1 MNQKAFFKTFFKR
14 QLFSRKTFS
23 LQVIL
28 SVAVGVGAVSGIQSY
43 KSSLADLIRTEAR
56 NMMGADL
63 AFQTPEKPRDFQNK
77 LLEDT
82 LPKGS
87 KKAEV
92 VQFLSMLQNP
102 KNDEVALSM
111 LRGIENQ
118 YPFYGKIETEP
129 KDAYSKLS
137 DSDILL
143 EENLSKNLAVNLG
156 DKIQVGERE
165 YYFAGI
171 IKKEPGSVGGFT
183 GMAPTSIISKASV
196 DSTGLIEKGSRIRY
210 TIFAQLPANVDLLQF
225 KKTNFDEYIKND
237 LTIFHNTEVNSGSQK
252 FITNTLDFL
261 SLLGLSSFFLGAVA
275 IFISARTRVLDSQ
288 KQISILKCL
297 GLESKYIRMLVLSET
312 IGLSFIGVVLG
323 LGLGYWIQSSL
334 PNLLGGDGFPDLS
347 KGITLV
353 ALFEGLGLGIFIPF
367 LVSLHS
373 LVKAGMVSPMNALKS
388 PDGVSQD
395 AGSLTY
401 RWSKMEYILLGSVF
415 VLFFLVSWLDTGN
428 ILKGLVLCSM
438 FFLIPLMIWLTY
450 QLLRWVMLSYSKSK
464 VVSKR
469 FSLVLKK
476 FVRQYGLVSL
486 SIIGLGSAIFVLLLS
501 LILRESLL
509 NLGGSRQLTK
519 RPNVFIIDIK
529 PDQKTGFESMVSKYS
544 PQEFRLAPII
554 GARLSK
560 INGEKI
566 DTSQLEQDSSK
577 RDWKSTAR
585 TREYMLS
592 YRDELF
598 ETESVSSGTW
608 WKESAVNE
616 ISVEKDFSKSLG
628 AGIGDELE
636 FSIQGFP
643 IKGKITNLRSV
654 NWADM
659 KPNFVVLF
667 SRGDLESAPRYYI
680 SSFYVEDS
688 SQRFQMQKQIVK
700 AYPNITFID
709 TEKAVKSFEGIVE
722 KVSAIINIMS
732 GLLVVASIM
741 LLVAVLYSSSRER
754 FREMV
759 LYRVVGAKKNFV
771 RGIVIYESVLLSF
784 FSFVC
789 SFLLAMIAD
798 WILNQYVL
806 NLESI
811 YPWFNLFL
819 VAVFVFLGI
828 LFAYFLTSRKLFSLP
843 VKSLMKMDN

>member
-1 MNQKAFFKTFFKR
+1 M
-14 QLFSRKTFS
+14 
-23 LQVIL
+23 V
-28 SVAVGVGAVSGIQSY
+28 
-43 KSSLADLIRTEAR
+43 
-56 NMMGADL
+56 
-63 AFQTPEKPRDFQNK
+63 
-77 LLEDT
+77 
-82 LPKGS
+82 
-87 KKAEV
+87 KK
-92 VQFLSMLQNP
+92 
-102 KNDEVALSM
+102 
-111 LRGIENQ
+111 
-118 YPFYGKIETEP
+118 
-129 KDAYSKLS
+129 
-137 DSDILL
+137 
-143 EENLSKNLAVNLG
+143 
-156 DKIQVGERE
+156 
-165 YYFAGI
+165 
-171 IKKEPGSVGGFT
+171 
-183 GMAPTSIISKASV
+183 
-196 DSTGLIEKGSRIRY
+196 
-210 TIFAQLPANVDLLQF
+210 
-225 KKTNFDEYIKND
+225 
-237 LTIFHNTEVNSGSQK
+237 
-252 FITNTLDFL
+252 
-261 SLLGLSSFFLGAVA
+261 
-275 IFISARTRVLDSQ
+275 
-288 KQISILKCL
+288 
-297 GLESKYIRMLVLSET
+297 
-312 IGLSFIGVVLG
+312 
-323 LGLGYWIQSSL
+323 
-334 PNLLGGDGFPDLS
+334 
-347 KGITLV
+347 
-353 ALFEGLGLGIFIPF
+353 
-367 LVSLHS
+367 
-373 LVKAGMVSPMNALKS
+373 
-388 PDGVSQD
+388 
-395 AGSLTY
+395 
-401 RWSKMEYILLGSVF
+401 
-415 VLFFLVSWLDTGN
+415 
-428 ILKGLVLCSM
+428 
-438 FFLIPLMIWLTY
+438 
-450 QLLRWVMLSYSKSK
+450 
-464 VVSKR
+464 
-469 FSLVLKK
+469 
-476 FVRQYGLVSL
+476 
-486 SIIGLGSAIFVLLLS
+486 
-501 LILRESLL
+501 
-509 NLGGSRQLTK
+509 
-519 RPNVFIIDIK
+519 
-529 PDQKTGFESMVSKYS
+529 
-544 PQEFRLAPII
+544 
-554 GARLSK
+554 
-560 INGEKI
+560 
-566 DTSQLEQDSSK
+566 LEQDASK

-598 ETESVSSGTW
+598 ETESVYSGNW

-789 SFLLAMIAD
+789 SFVLAMIAD

>member
-28 SVAVGVGAVSGIQSY
+28 SVAIGVGAVSGIQSY

-63 AFQTPEKPRDFQNK
+63 AFQTPEKPRDLQNS
-77 LLEDT
+77 LLQKT
-82 LPKGS
+82 LPQGS
-87 KKAEV
+87 QRAEV

-102 KNDEVALSM
+102 KNEEVALSM

-118 YPFYGKIETEP
+118 YPFYGKIETDP
-129 KDAYSKLS
+129 KDAYAKLK

-143 EENLSKNLAVNLG
+143 EENLSKNLAVKIG
-156 DKIQVGERE
+156 DRIQVGERD
-165 YYFAGI
+165 YFFAGL

-183 GMAPTSIISKASV
+183 GMAPTSIISKSSV

-210 TIFAQLPANVDLLQF
+210 TIFAKLPNNVDPNQF
-225 KKTNFDEYIKND
+225 KKTYFEEYIKND

-297 GLESKYIRMLVLSET
+297 GLESKYIRLMVLSET
-312 IGLSFIGVVLG
+312 LSLSLIGVVFG

-347 KGITLV
+347 HGITGIAFL
-353 ALFEGLGLGIFIPF
+353 EGLGLGIFIPL

-373 LVKAGMVSPMNALKS
+373 LIKAGMVSPMNALKS
-388 PDGVSQD
+388 PDGVSD
-395 AGSLTY
+395 STGSLSN
-401 RWSKMEYILLGSVF
+401 RWSKMEYILLAAVYL
-415 VLFFLVSWLDTGN
+415 LFFFVSWLDTGN
-428 ILKGLVLCSM
+428 IIKGLVLCSM
-438 FFLIPLMIWLTY
+438 FFLIPLLIWLTY
-450 QLLRWVMLSYSKSK
+450 QLLRWLLLSYSKSR

-529 PDQKTGFESMVSKYS
+529 PDQKAGFESMVSKYS
-544 PQEFRLAPII
+544 PTEYYLAPII

-566 DTSQLEQDSSK
+566 DTSQLEQDASK

-598 ETESVSSGTW
+598 ETESVDSGKW
-608 WKESAVNE
+608 WKESSVNE

-643 IKGKITNLRSV
+643 IKGRITNLRSV

-667 SRGDLESAPRYYI
+667 SKGDLESAPRYYI
-680 SSFYVEDS
+680 SSFYIEDS
-688 SQRFQMQKQIVK
+688 AQRFQMQKQIVK

-732 GLLVVASIM
+732 GLLVIASIM

-759 LYRVVGAKKNFV
+759 LFRVVGAKQNFV
-771 RGIVIYESVLLSF
+771 RGIVLYESILLSF
-784 FSFVC
+784 FSFFC
-789 SFLLAMIAD
+789 SFILAMIAD
-798 WILNQYVL
+798 KILNQYVL

-811 YPWFNLFL
+811 YPVFNMIMVAIL
-819 VAVFVFLGI
+819 VFFGI
-828 LFAYFLTSRKLFSLP
+828 LFAYILTSRKLFSLP
-843 VKSLMKMDN
+843 VKTLMKMEN